1 MISLLKDLGPQRWEA
16 GFVQD
21 RGWKRH
27 SANRYDNFRV
37 GFLCAILLFVFRG
50 WVRLFPG
57 VPYVLFYIIYI
68 RVWLHNLMRNMI
80 DLTAVSRSGF
90 LFTTQRTNCNGVTRP
105 IFPQYKRRLKIRQS
119 MFPSKAHR
127 WTDSEAL
134 KLWKVQSGSWK
145 KFAAHLMQ

>member
-1 MISLLKDLGPQRWEA
+1 M
-16 GFVQD
+16 
-21 RGWKRH
+21 
-27 SANRYDNFRV
+27 
-37 GFLCAILLFVFRG
+37 
-50 WVRLFPG
+50 RLFPG

-80 DLTAVSRSGF
+80 DLTAVSGSGF
-90 LFTTQRTNCNGVTRP
+90 LFTIQRTNCNGVTRP

-134 KLWKVQSGSWK
+134 KL
-145 KFAAHLMQ
+145 